1 MIVPTFPPAANAP
14 GLPLAGRGRR
24 FAALTYETLLLTA
37 IIFIAGFVALPLVT
51 PGRAGTANA
60 LAIPDLPQRV
70 ALFCMLFGVLAWY
83 SVASWSRGRRT
94 LSMKTWRLQLAMA
107 DGGPVSRQTALL
119 RFLATWIGPVL
130 AIVVYA
136 LLRPAGLGAQA
147 VWLIAFNFLWA
158 FVDPQRQFLHDRIAG
173 TRIVRAP
180 PATVAARA
188 PA

>member
-1 MIVPTFPPAANAP
+1 MTVPTSPSAASAP
-14 GLPLAGRGRR
+14 GLPLASRGRR
-24 FAALTYETLLLTA
+24 FAALTYEALLLTA

-51 PGRAGTANA
+51 PGHAGTANA
-60 LAIPDLPQRV
+60 LAIPDVPQRV

-83 SVASWSRGRRT
+83 SVASWSGGRRT
-94 LSMKTWRLQLAMA
+94 LPMKTWRLQFAMA
-107 DGGPVSRQTALL
+107 DGSPVSRKTALL

-130 AIVVYA
+130 AILAFA

-147 VWLIAFNFLWA
+147 VWLVAFNFLWA

-173 TRIVRAP
+173 TRIVQAP
-180 PATVAARA
+180 SPTVSARA